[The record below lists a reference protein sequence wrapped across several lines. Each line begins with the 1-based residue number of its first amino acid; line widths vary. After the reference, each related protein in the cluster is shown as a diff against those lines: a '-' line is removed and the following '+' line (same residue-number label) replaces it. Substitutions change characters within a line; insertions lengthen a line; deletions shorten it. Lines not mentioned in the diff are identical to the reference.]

1 MNDLMLLNSN
11 VELDLLSEMELL
23 NVFGG
28 NGEGCVT
35 NNGCNIYCPSA
46 GAPAC
51 SGGSPC
57 GGSTCGGSPCGGS
70 PCGGSPCGGSPCG
83 GNPCGGNPCGGS
95 PCGGSK
101 TDTTISGNTVYVFAN
116 CKGH

>member
-35 NNGCNIYCPSA
+35 NNGCNIYCPSEIGRA
-46 GAPAC
+46 H
-51 SGGSPC
+51 
-57 GGSTCGGSPCGGS
+57 
-70 PCGGSPCGGSPCG
+70 
-83 GNPCGGNPCGGS
+83 
-95 PCGGSK
+95 
-101 TDTTISGNTVYVFAN
+101 V
-116 CKGH
+116 

>member
-57 GGSTCGGSPCGGS
+57 GGS
-70 PCGGSPCGGSPCG
+70 
-83 GNPCGGNPCGGS
+83 
-95 PCGGSK
+95 K

>member
-51 SGGSPC
+51 SGGSTCGGSPC
-57 GGSTCGGSPCGGS
+57 GGSTCGGS
-70 PCGGSPCGGSPCG
+70 
-83 GNPCGGNPCGGS
+83 PCGGS

>member
-51 SGGSPC
+51 SGGS
-57 GGSTCGGSPCGGS
+57 TCGGS
-70 PCGGSPCGGSPCG
+70 
-83 GNPCGGNPCGGS
+83 PCGGS

>member
-57 GGSTCGGSPCGGS
+57 GGS
-70 PCGGSPCGGSPCG
+70 
-83 GNPCGGNPCGGS
+83 